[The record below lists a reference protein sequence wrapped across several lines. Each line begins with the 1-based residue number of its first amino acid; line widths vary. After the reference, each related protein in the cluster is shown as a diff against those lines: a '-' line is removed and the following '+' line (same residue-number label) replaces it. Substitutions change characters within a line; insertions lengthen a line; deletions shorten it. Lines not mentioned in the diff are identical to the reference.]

1 MSKYEDV
8 FLGTTVLVM
17 FALACVGAYHLLLRP
32 VAVNECYVR
41 AEYAPT
47 ATDTAALVKR
57 VPHCAEVLYAK

>member
-32 VAVNECYVR
+32 VAVNECHVR
-41 AEYAPT
+41 AEYALTT
-47 ATDTAALVKR
+47 ADTSALVKR
-57 VPHCAEVLYAK
+57 IPYCAEVLYAK